1 MLNTK
6 HFVKANKP
14 KFKKYTQDLIS
25 KLTFHLSLKLILL
38 EGNMSQKYKELV

>member
-14 KFKKYTQDLIS
+14 KFKKFTQDLIN
-25 KLTFHLSLKLILL
+25 KLAFHLSLKLILL
-38 EGNMSQKYKELV
+38 KANMSPKYKELV